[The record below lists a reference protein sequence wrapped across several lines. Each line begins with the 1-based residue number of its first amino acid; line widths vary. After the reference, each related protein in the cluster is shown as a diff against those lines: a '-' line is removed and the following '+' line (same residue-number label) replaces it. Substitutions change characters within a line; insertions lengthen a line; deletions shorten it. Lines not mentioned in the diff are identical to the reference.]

1 VHYALLDTGGIAP
14 NVVQAH
20 ARVRYSIRARDLPGM
35 NELVGRVSK
44 IAQGAA
50 LMTETKVEMK
60 IVSAV
65 SNILPNTPLEH
76 ALHGIMEELGP
87 PHCDE
92 TDKNF
97 ARQIQSTLTDKDIET
112 VYYSIGMDPSDRPLA
127 DFIVPLDAKRNP
139 QIGSHEGGAGGWGWP

>member
-60 IVSAV
+60 IISAV
-65 SNILPNTPLEH
+65 SNILPNTPLEE
-76 ALHGIMEELGP
+76 ALHAVMAELGP
-87 PHCDE
+87 PHFDE
-92 TDKNF
+92 TDKTF
-97 ARQIQSTLTDKDIET
+97 AGQIQATLTDKDIAS
-112 VYYSIGMDPSDRPLA
+112 VYYSIGMDPTDKPL
-127 DFIVPLDAKRNP
+127 
-139 QIGSHEGGAGGWGWP
+139 